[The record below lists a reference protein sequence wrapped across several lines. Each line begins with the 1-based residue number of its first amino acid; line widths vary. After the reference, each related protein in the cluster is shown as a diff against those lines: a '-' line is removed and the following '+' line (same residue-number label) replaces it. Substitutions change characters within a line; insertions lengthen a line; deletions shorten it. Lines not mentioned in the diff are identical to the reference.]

1 MTSDRRSANRHTDHR
16 DDRQTAATDR
26 SATDRSAGSS
36 ADIAAGLSDPGRGP
50 AAVPDVPGVPAA
62 SGADTSAVDRAAAHL
77 AASWPTD
84 PPAGGTAG
92 HPGELLSALLDHE
105 LDPDTSRSVGRHV
118 SACTTC
124 AAELDGLGQARD
136 ALRGHAVVA
145 APAGFIDR
153 LIQERHRADRRGV
166 ALASV
171 AAGLVVVAGLAAA
184 EPLDPP
190 APAEPEAVHDD
201 GIVRL
206 ESRPVDE
213 EGDEGR
219 SLGDRA
225 YSAAADLLDFLSG

>member
-1 MTSDRRSANRHTDHR
+1 MTSDRRSANRHTDHT
-16 DDRQTAATDR
+16 DDRQTSATGRSATDR

-36 ADIAAGLSDPGRGP
+36 ADIAAGLSDPGVS
-50 AAVPDVPGVPAA
+50 AASAA

-124 AAELDGLGQARD
+124 AAELDGLGRARD
-136 ALRGHAVVA
+136 ALRGDAVVA